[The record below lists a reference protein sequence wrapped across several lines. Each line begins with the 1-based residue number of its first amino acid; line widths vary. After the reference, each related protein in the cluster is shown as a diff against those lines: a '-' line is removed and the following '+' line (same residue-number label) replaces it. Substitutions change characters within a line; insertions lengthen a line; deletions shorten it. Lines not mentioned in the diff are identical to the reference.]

1 MKKKVYYWS
10 PFLSP
15 IATCKAVINSAFS
28 IEKFGNNH
36 ESYILNFF
44 NEFSL
49 FRNEI
54 KKKNIKII
62 NFYKFNFFRHLP
74 YEGKIR
80 SRISFIILFIFGIFP
95 LFKKLKTNKPDYLI
109 IHLISSLPL
118 ILLIFF
124 KFETK
129 FILRISGFPK
139 LNFFRKILWKKALK
153 NIHYV
158 TCPTENTLNYIKQS
172 NLVDES
178 KLRLLYDP
186 IITFKEVIEKKK
198 ELVNFENYY
207 LSAGRLTKQKNF
219 LFLCKAVKEIIKKDS
234 NKKFL
239 IAGNG
244 EEKGKILK
252 FIKNNKL
259 EKNIL
264 LIGYVD
270 NIFSYLNKAKGF
282 ILTSLWE
289 DPGFVLIEAGICR
302 TPVLSSDAWP
312 GPIEIIKDKYNGY
325 IYKSNDIKDFLKNF
339 NIFEDRRDKNQ
350 IIFNHLKTIKK
361 FTLLNHYKNIIKI
374 I

>member
-1 MKKKVYYWS
+1 M
-10 PFLSP
+10 
-15 IATCKAVINSAFS
+15 
-28 IEKFGNNH
+28 
-36 ESYILNFF
+36 
-44 NEFSL
+44 
-49 FRNEI
+49 
-54 KKKNIKII
+54 
-62 NFYKFNFFRHLP
+62 
-74 YEGKIR
+74 
-80 SRISFIILFIFGIFP
+80 
-95 LFKKLKTNKPDYLI
+95 
-109 IHLISSLPL
+109 
-118 ILLIFF
+118 
-124 KFETK
+124 
-129 FILRISGFPK
+129 
-139 LNFFRKILWKKALK
+139 
-153 NIHYV
+153 
-158 TCPTENTLNYIKQS
+158 
-172 NLVDES
+172 
-178 KLRLLYDP
+178 
-186 IITFKEVIEKKK
+186 
-198 ELVNFENYY
+198 
-207 LSAGRLTKQKNF
+207 TKQKKF

-259 EKNIL
+259 ENNIL